1 MPRIID
7 ELERKINISVTLSTK
22 TITRFD
28 ENIERLRSEF
38 KALGIPEKDIK
49 RTICRSGLIGEF
61 VELLA
66 NPHGYAMIKSV
77 IRLAV
82 GVDYDQGELF
92 DERK

>member
-1 MPRIID
+1 MTKIITD

-28 ENIERLRSEF
+28 DNIERLKNDF
-38 KALGIPEKDIK
+38 KALGLPEKELK
-49 RTICRSGLIGEF
+49 KTICRSGLIGEF

-66 NPHGYAMIKSV
+66 NPHGYSMIKSV
-77 IRLAV
+77 ICLAL

-92 DERK
+92 NNE